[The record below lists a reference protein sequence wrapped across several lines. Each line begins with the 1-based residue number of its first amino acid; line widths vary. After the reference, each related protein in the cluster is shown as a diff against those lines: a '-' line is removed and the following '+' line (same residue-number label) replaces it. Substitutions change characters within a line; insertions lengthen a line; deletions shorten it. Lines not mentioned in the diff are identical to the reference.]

1 MLDIDFRQLMITL
14 ILLGAV
20 IGGAVVA
27 HVLLA

>member
-20 IGGAVVA
+20 IDGAVVA